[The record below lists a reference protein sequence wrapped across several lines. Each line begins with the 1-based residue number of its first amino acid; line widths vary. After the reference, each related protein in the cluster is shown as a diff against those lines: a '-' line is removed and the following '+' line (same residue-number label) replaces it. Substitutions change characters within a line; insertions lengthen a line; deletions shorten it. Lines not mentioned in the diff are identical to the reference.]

1 MKENISNAIDKLEN
15 VDDKM
20 ECIIS
25 AISFIDIDSSIFN
38 DKDVAGFN
46 KILRDLQN
54 EIRETKELLK

>member
-1 MKENISNAIDKLEN
+1 MKDNILNALEKLEN

-25 AISFIDIDSSIFN
+25 AIAFINIDTSAFN

-46 KILRDLQN
+46 KIFSLHDS
-54 EIRETKELLK
+54 